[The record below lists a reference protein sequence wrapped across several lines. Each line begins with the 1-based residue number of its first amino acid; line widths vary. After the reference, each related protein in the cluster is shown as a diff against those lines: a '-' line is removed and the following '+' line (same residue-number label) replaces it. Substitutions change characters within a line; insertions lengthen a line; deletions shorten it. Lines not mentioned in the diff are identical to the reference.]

1 MLYVI
6 LELKARW
13 RIDLKPEPTH
23 LVSCHRYAY
32 DTWMY
37 HCNQYLQY
45 EEWRGVWHSSIDW
58 PRRHAQKENGY
69 RCCYCHADIH
79 AQHQNRK
86 TIAILTLNR
95 YGHYI
100 SWHSGTPADYDSGTA
115 KTTCTSIIH
124 TRYDIWPQ
132 PSTINTLILILLYT
146 CATLN
151 VRCGL
156 AVHTKILRSK

>member
-1 MLYVI
+1 
-6 LELKARW
+6 
-13 RIDLKPEPTH
+13 
-23 LVSCHRYAY
+23 
-32 DTWMY
+32 MY

-45 EEWRGVWHSSIDW
+45 EERRGVWHSSIDW
-58 PRRHAQKENGY
+58 PRRHAHEENGY

-79 AQHQNRK
+79 ALHQNRK
-86 TIAILTLNR
+86 TIAILTLNL

-100 SWHSGTPADYDSGTA
+100 SWHSSGTPADYDSGTA
-115 KTTCTSIIH
+115 KNYVYRYHAYVRYTGMTSTPNHQYII
-124 TRYDIWPQ
+124 TSTPEYYCIPVSYIRYTSKYDLNPQ
-132 PSTINTLILILLYT
+132 LLIHYVILLLLYT